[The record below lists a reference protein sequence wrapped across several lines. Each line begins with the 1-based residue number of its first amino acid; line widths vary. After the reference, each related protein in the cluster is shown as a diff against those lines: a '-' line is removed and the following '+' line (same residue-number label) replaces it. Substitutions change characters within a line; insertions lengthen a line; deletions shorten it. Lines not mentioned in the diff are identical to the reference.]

1 MFVWYISIV
10 GEEEISEE
18 GRNKKDRERKKVD

>member
-1 MFVWYISIV
+1 MFVWYISSV

-18 GRNKKDRERKKVD
+18 GRNKKDRERKEVD